1 MTYGHVTTDIRR
13 ALGWLLKHEPPS
25 DDGTAETVARYR
37 DVVVAF
43 CSETLEATVT
53 GFRPGKLAHDLVWAP
68 AAVLKDTLA
77 DTVASQNG
85 PRLLDIVNSHPRT
98 DYLEHWHAAARAA
111 VDGERNVPLLE
122 TAPLNQQWAAVKDT
136 ADTLR
141 GIAALDTICEHIPGY
156 QPLPSRHLIATAAIA
171 TSRQASEGPLDYRV
185 DAHGYQATTTTE
197 PVTGSGLQAAA
208 AAQRNVAVHLQA
220 LPSARTLRHLLVVQ
234 FDISHTAATAVDEA
248 AGDTDH
254 AEFFTARA
262 GAYRELIA
270 AARSVDGLAGGARG
284 AVPSSC
290 QALAALRPASRT
302 YAASEAQQLVT
313 ACTRIDTRVVASI
326 DRGLHIGVYLL
337 PDRMRLAQTPV
348 AGVHRAEPQWR
359 PAVHG
364 GNGSTEKVALQE
376 VAHTT
381 LMTQH
386 RRPPSAMPTQQKPV
400 ADSGR
405 IRFEESLTQHFARP
419 SAPGYLR

>member
-136 ADTLR
+136 ADALR

-156 QPLPSRHLIATAAIA
+156 HPLPSRHLITTAAIA

-185 DAHGYQATTTTE
+185 DAHGYQPATTTE
-197 PVTGSGLQAAA
+197 PVAGSGLQAAA

-234 FDISHTAATAVDEA
+234 FDISHAAAAVAEA

-254 AEFFTARA
+254 AKFFTARA

-270 AARSVDGLAGGARG
+270 ASRSVDGLAGGARG

-290 QALAALRPASRT
+290 QALAALRPGNST
-302 YAASEAQQLVT
+302 YAVSEAQQLVT
-313 ACTRIDTRVVASI
+313 ACIRIDTRVAASI
-326 DRGLHIGVYLL
+326 DRGLNIGVYLL
-337 PDRMRLAQTPV
+337 PGQIRLAQTPI
-348 AGVHRAEPQWR
+348 ASVHRAEHQWR
-359 PAVHG
+359 PAAAQVG
-364 GNGSTEKVALQE
+364 KEPTEKVTLQD

-386 RRPPSAMPTQQKPV
+386 RLHPSTTPTQPDPQ

-405 IRFEESLTQHFARP
+405 AKFEALLTHHPARP